1 MTASMYEPRYW
12 NFRSE
17 EIRALASGF
26 NDEHAKQ
33 IMLRISAEYDGLAEL
48 VRTLPRPD
56 EK

>member
-17 EIRALASGF
+17 EIRALAAGF
-26 NDEHAKQ
+26 NDENAKQ

-48 VRTLPRPD
+48 S
-56 EK
+56 

>member
-1 MTASMYEPRYW
+1 MVASMYEPRYW
-12 NFRSE
+12 EFRSE
-17 EIRALASGF
+17 EIRALAAGF
-26 NDEHAKQ
+26 NDENAKR